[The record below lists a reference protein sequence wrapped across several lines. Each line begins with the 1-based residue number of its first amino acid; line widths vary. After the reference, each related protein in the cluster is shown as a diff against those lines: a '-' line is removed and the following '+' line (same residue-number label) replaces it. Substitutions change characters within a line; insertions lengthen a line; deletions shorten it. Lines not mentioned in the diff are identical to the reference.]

1 MLEEL
6 EMQISTIAIIGGLG
20 KTGGRVAGRLKKSR
34 IMVRAA
40 SRSTTPRFDW
50 QDRSTW
56 HQALEGASAAYVAF
70 QPDLA
75 VEWAA
80 EVIAAFAK
88 TAADVGVEHIVLLS
102 GRGEDGAVR
111 SEEGLKAAG
120 VDYTVLRASW
130 FNQNFS
136 EGAFLDG
143 LLQGRLA
150 LPAGDIPEPFLDADD
165 IADAAVECLVDPRH
179 RNRTYELTGPRAL
192 TFRQAV
198 SEIAATSGRTIEY
211 ETVPIDAFIAEM
223 TAYGLP
229 QETTDLLYEL
239 FTQVLDGRNSP
250 VMDGVSQILGRQAK
264 DFSTYVRETAATG
277 IWSVQP

>member
-1 MLEEL
+1 
-6 EMQISTIAIIGGLG
+6 MQISTIAIIGGLG
-20 KTGGRVAGRLKKSR
+20 KTGGRVAERLKER
-34 IMVRAA
+34 GITVRAA

-56 HQALEGASAAYVAF
+56 HPALEGASAAYVTF
-70 QPDLA
+70 QPDLS

-80 EVIAAFAK
+80 EAIGVLAK
-88 TAADVGVEHIVLLS
+88 TAADAGVKHIVLLS

-111 SEEGLKAAG
+111 SEEGLKAVG
-120 VDYTVLRASW
+120 IDYTVLRASW

-143 LLQGRLA
+143 LLQGKLA
-150 LPAGDIPEPFLDADD
+150 LPAGDIPEPFVDAED
-165 IADAAVECLVDPRH
+165 IADAAVECLIDPRH
-179 RNRTYELTGPRAL
+179 HNRTYELTGPRAL

-198 SEIAATSGRTIEY
+198 SEIAAATGRTIEY
-211 ETVPIDAFIAEM
+211 ETVPVDAFIAEM

-229 QETTDLLYEL
+229 QETTDLLHEL

-250 VMDGVSQILGRQAK
+250 VMDGVRQILGRRAK
-264 DFSTYVRETAATG
+264 DFSDYARETAATG

>member
-1 MLEEL
+1 
-6 EMQISTIAIIGGLG
+6 MQISTIAIIGGLG
-20 KTGGRVAGRLKKSR
+20 KTGGRVAERLKER
-34 IMVRAA
+34 GITVRAA

-50 QDRSTW
+50 QDRGTW
-56 HQALEGASAAYVAF
+56 HPALEGASAAYVTF
-70 QPDLA
+70 QPDLS

-80 EVIAAFAK
+80 EAIGVLAK
-88 TAADVGVEHIVLLS
+88 TAADAGVKHIVLLS

-111 SEEGLKAAG
+111 SEEGLKAVG
-120 VDYTVLRASW
+120 IDYTVLRASW

-143 LLQGRLA
+143 LLQGKLA
-150 LPAGDIPEPFLDADD
+150 LPTGDIPEPFVDAED
-165 IADAAVECLVDPRH
+165 IADAAVECLIDPRH

-198 SEIAATSGRTIEY
+198 SEIAAATGRTIEY
-211 ETVPIDAFIAEM
+211 ETVPVDAFIAEM

-229 QETTDLLYEL
+229 QETTDLLHEL

-250 VMDGVSQILGRQAK
+250 VMDGVRQILGRRAK
-264 DFSTYVRETAATG
+264 DFSDYARETAATG